1 MALGGCAV
9 SLLIGCSEQEW
20 SESQTTQPKQVVLRA
35 EAETKASSRSSL
47 DEAGAFSWIKDDKI
61 AVVQEIGDEVSVTEF
76 AFQGETG
83 DASGTFVGT
92 VSEGATLTD
101 AFAPYNILPENGTIS
116 LSTTYER
123 NTYKSGKETPSH
135 MPMTGKVENGAVKF
149 TNMTAVM
156 RLFIREIGPEG
167 CRIVV
172 TAPTSQL
179 SGTFTPTTQTED
191 GKVYTII
198 ASSPVNASDGMTDN
212 QTVTYTYRDDSQTE
226 PVNQYFFIPLPVST
240 DKLSYQVAVYNG
252 ESELAYFNKRTSIV
266 PTRNKLILMPS
277 LTFPVGDNAT
287 VAQVSD
293 TEGLNNKLEAAAQ
306 EAEDAGNTAVDATL
320 TVSNPDTEATTV
332 EVSQA
337 IEIPATI
344 TASGSSSEVSE
355 EQSSVKITFDQVP
368 VASGSSTSN
377 TIVIT
382 DNQEVASDPETSTA
396 SQSNVVIAIPEAPAN
411 VVPPSFEISLPTTT
425 VTLNATA
432 ETATF
437 NEVTATTADNTL
449 IVNKGVTINN
459 LYVVNGNV
467 RVKGIVKNLR
477 SYSSRTIYVWLEDE
491 GEVRSYTGD
500 VVLLRPGDVADIV
513 DFANESVADGQSI
526 PFQIASF
533 DQLKSLSRRIEL
545 GLTEKKNNRPYL
557 TCNYVLTAD
566 LDAGDVSEWIPIGN
580 TYPFQGKFDG
590 GGHTITGT
598 FTMSSQINRGG
609 LFGSL
614 QHATVQN
621 ITIAGSIEPAY
632 LNQDGYVLP
641 HLGAL
646 CGWAT
651 GTQFTNC
658 HSKATITAHI
668 GGSSCSSEWRVG
680 GLVGMAETCNFLAC
694 SHQGSIS
701 ETRYWSAG
709 GICGRAEYGCT
720 LVACYHAGVL
730 EATDNVCMGLLC
742 GEIDSA
748 SSLTG
753 CWVRTDNVPTKPSKY
768 DDFAYIYN
776 DGVYTLQ
783 SCFAVYNPYPWAS
796 IITEMNQAL
805 LSYGWQYT
813 EEGSLK
819 RLEGNGIPSNPVNPW

>member
-61 AVVQEIGDEVSVTEF
+61 AVVQKIGNEVSVAEF

-83 DASGTFVGT
+83 DASGTFAGT
-92 VSEGATLTD
+92 VTEGATLTD
-101 AFAPYNILPENGTIS
+101 AFAPYDILPENGTGDEIY
-116 LSTTYER
+116 LSAIYDR
-123 NTYKSGKETPSH
+123 DTYKSGKETPSH

-179 SGTFTPTTQTED
+179 SGAFTPTTQMED
-191 GKVYTII
+191 GKEYTII
-198 ASSPVNASDGMTDN
+198 ASSPVDASDGMTDN
-212 QTVTYTYRDDSQTE
+212 QTVTYTYRDASQTE

-287 VAQVSD
+287 VAQVND

-306 EAEDAGNTAVDATL
+306 EAEATGNTAVDATL

-382 DNQEVASDPETSTA
+382 DNQEVASDPETPTA

-411 VVPPSFEISLPTTT
+411 VDPPSFEISLPTTT

-526 PFQIASF
+526 PFQIANI
-533 DQLKSLSRRIEL
+533 DQLKSLAERIEM
-545 GLTEKKNNRPYL
+545 GSVERKANRPYAN
-557 TCNYVLTAD
+557 CNYVLTTD
-566 LDAGDVSEWIPIGN
+566 LDAGNLGWTPIGYTN
-580 TYPFQGKFDG
+580 AFKGVFNG
-590 GGHTITGT
+590 AGHSITGT
-598 FTMSSQINRGG
+598 FKMNGYVEGYGG
-609 LFGSL
+609 LFGRIEGGTIQNL
-614 QHATVQN
+614 TLKGN
-621 ITIAGSIEPAY
+621 ITPAE
-632 LNQDGYVLP
+632 NDVDGYRLDKFGGFCAVASDAKFIHCQLEDIIIEASI
-641 HLGAL
+641 HQNMRAADTYMGGYA
-646 CGWAT
+646 AQAVR
-651 GTQFTNC
+651 TQFIACGYEANL
-658 HSKATITAHI
+658 IDV
-668 GGSSCSSEWRVG
+668 GYEYVG
-680 GLVGMAETCNFLAC
+680 GFCGTASQCLFLA
-694 SHQGSIS
+694 SYARGGMMTEGS
-701 ETRYWSAG
+701 TYA
-709 GICGRAEYGCT
+709 
-720 LVACYHAGVL
+720 
-730 EATDNVCMGLLC
+730 GLLC
-742 GEIDSA
+742 GTIDEQ
-748 SSLTG
+748 SSLKG
-753 CWVRTDNVPTKPSKY
+753 VWVNTYSYIGGMYNGNPETE
-768 DDFAYIYN
+768 AY
-776 DGVYTLQ
+776 
-783 SCFAVYNPYPWAS
+783 FAVTSALSN
-796 IITEMNQAL
+796 TELVPMNNAIKP
-805 LSYGWQYT
+805 YGWVFQASGRPT
-813 EEGSLK
+813 EYEGST
-819 RLEGNGIPSNPVNPW
+819 IPSNPVQPW